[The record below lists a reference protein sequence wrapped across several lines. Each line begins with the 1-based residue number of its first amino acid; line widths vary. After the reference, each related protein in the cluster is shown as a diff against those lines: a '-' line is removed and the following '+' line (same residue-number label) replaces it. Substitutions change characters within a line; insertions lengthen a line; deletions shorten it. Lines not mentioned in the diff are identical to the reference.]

1 MILKTGESKN
11 MYFLDTT
18 FIVAL
23 FVSNDN
29 WHSQA
34 AEVYN
39 KIKNKKLIISKLVIA
54 ETFTVL
60 KNKLETKD
68 ILEIYRNLP
77 NFFHIIEDNDYYD
90 EAMSEFVKYDSTL
103 SFFDAMYVAIMEKE
117 GIDEIVSFDS
127 DFDKVDNI
135 IRVH

>member
-1 MILKTGESKN
+1 

-23 FVSNDN
+23 FVSNDD

-34 AEVYN
+34 VEVYK
-39 KIKNKKLIISKLVIA
+39 KIKNKKLIISRLVIA
-54 ETFTVL
+54 EAVTVL

-68 ILEIYRNLP
+68 ILEIYRNFP
-77 NFFHIIEDNDYYD
+77 NFFHIIEDSAFYD
-90 EAMSEFVKYDSTL
+90 EAMAEFIKYDSTI
-103 SFFDAMYVAIMEKE
+103 SFFDAMYVAIMKKE